1 MLKYSVQFLLLFSFF
16 SGYGQHFNGQWKGN
30 FVDKSSSYG
39 FWGADTCDYVLEL
52 DVNDNK
58 VTGTSYTYFT
68 ENGKK
73 FYTICKVDGTVD
85 LKKKYIEVKET
96 ERTKTN
102 IPNNVS
108 NCLQIHKLTYFKQGN
123 IETLEGNWTPSPTQK
138 GNCGFGTTFL
148 TRRSLISSYPNLITK
163 HNNNSS
169 PIQNKSD
176 KVASDNPIAKST
188 KPAIQEKTKTVKDKI
203 EESSRK
209 IPDED
214 KIVIQNIEPEKKI
227 ENTPVNIENKE
238 VSKLEKRK
246 SSVLKTIEVENK
258 SIKIDLYDNGEVDGD
273 SISLYY
279 NKKLLLSNKRLSEK
293 AISLKLSFDEDN
305 EINELVM
312 YAENLGTIPPNTA
325 LMIVT
330 DGPNR
335 YEVRITSD
343 FEKSG
348 VIRFV
353 LKPTP
358 H

>member
-1 MLKYSVQFLLLFSFF
+1 MFKYFVHFLLLTSFIT
-16 SGYGQHFNGQWKGN
+16 GYGQRFSGQWKGS
-30 FVDKSSSYG
+30 FVDNSPSYG

-52 DVNDNK
+52 DLEDNK
-58 VTGTSYTYFT
+58 VNGTSYTYFT

-73 FYTICKVDGTVD
+73 FYTICKVAGTVD
-85 LKKKYIEVKET
+85 LKKKYIEVRET

-123 IETLEGNWTPSPTQK
+123 TETLEGNWTPSPNQK
-138 GNCGFGTTFL
+138 GNCGYGTTYL
-148 TRRSLISSYPNLITK
+148 TRRSLINSYPNLISKNSHT
-163 HNNNSS
+163 NNNQQKSEKLISQS
-169 PIQNKSD
+169 P
-176 KVASDNPIAKST
+176 VAKSNQP
-188 KPAIQEKTKTVKDKI
+188 KNQQKTQIIKDKI
-203 EESSRK
+203 DELSKK
-209 IPDED
+209 ITSED
-214 KIVIQNIEPEKKI
+214 QAIIENTEPEKKGQDATFHR
-227 ENTPVNIENKE
+227 ENNDI
-238 VSKLEKRK
+238 SKLEKRK
-246 SSVLKTIEVENK
+246 SKLLKTIEVENK
-258 SIKIDLYDNGEVDGD
+258 MIKIDLYDNGEVDGD

-293 AISLKLSFDEDN
+293 AISLKLSFDDDN
-305 EINELVM
+305 EVNELVM

-348 VIRFV
+348 VIRFI

>member
-1 MLKYSVQFLLLFSFF
+1 MVLSFL
-16 SGYGQHFNGQWKGN
+16 SGYGQRFSGQWKGS

-52 DVNDNK
+52 DVDDSK
-58 VTGTSYTYFT
+58 VTGTSYTYFS

-85 LKKKYIEVKET
+85 TKRKYIEVRET

-123 IETLEGNWTPSPTQK
+123 IETLEGNWTPSPNQK
-138 GNCGFGTTFL
+138 GNCGYGSTNL
-148 TRRSLISSYPNLITK
+148 TRRSLINSYPNLITK
-163 HNNNSS
+163 NNISN
-169 PIQNKSD
+169 QNKSD
-176 KVASDNPIAKST
+176 KSVQHPPVVKSEPV
-188 KPAIQEKTKTVKDKI
+188 KSQQKTQVIKDKI
-203 EESSRK
+203 DELSK
-209 IPDED
+209 KLTPDEKSSID
-214 KIVIQNIEPEKKI
+214 NDEPQKKTTDI
-227 ENTPVNIENKE
+227 SSQRENNDIT
-238 VSKLEKRK
+238 KLEKRK
-246 SSVLKTIEVENK
+246 STVLKTIEVENK
-258 SIKIDLYDNGEVDGD
+258 MIKIDLYDNGEVDGD

-293 AISLKLSFDEDN
+293 AINLKLSFDEDN
-305 EINELVM
+305 EVNELVM

-348 VIRFV
+348 VIRFI
-353 LKPTP
+353 LKSTP